1 MEIGDLK
8 RQLQCSEALVA
19 DFQKALQQT
28 DSKLET
34 QRPKVNIK
42 TVTGFLVYESYN
54 TLQGWCLHALQ
65 PYHIKLLNTAVN
77 IMGSYMHA
85 CMHCKRVNVS
95 LTLLSVAPFTETT
108 LLAMLAEAGLLKHP
122 TSNFLLLKQPPTL
135 QVEVYY
141 TAYMSIEGSFYAVQL
156 NITHCTSD

>member
-54 TLQGWCLHALQ
+54 TL
-65 PYHIKLLNTAVN
+65 
-77 IMGSYMHA
+77 
-85 CMHCKRVNVS
+85 
-95 LTLLSVAPFTETT
+95 
-108 LLAMLAEAGLLKHP
+108 
-122 TSNFLLLKQPPTL
+122 
-135 QVEVYY
+135 
-141 TAYMSIEGSFYAVQL
+141 
-156 NITHCTSD
+156 